1 MTIRTRLLTAFL
13 FLAVLSGMGGF
24 VISRAVTRLAHEF
37 AGIRE
42 DNLPAT
48 ESVGAVAEEMAHLVV
63 EADAYL
69 LTGEEKH
76 AQRFQDSG
84 PRIDAALAAYE
95 EVIGRASFLED
106 AEMVSEMR
114 ETLEHLREQTN
125 QLRATGE
132 AILATPPASVLTG
145 NPQRLWRQLEANYQA
160 ALPVIAA
167 AVEREQLE
175 LAEHLEFVHAAV
187 AKAQLMT
194 VLAAMISLI
203 GAGALALRISRRIS
217 RPVHDL
223 TGVARAI
230 AAGDLARRA
239 TVQSTDEI
247 GELGAAFNQMANELV
262 SGKAV
267 RRERDYLDAVMH
279 AMSDSL
285 ITVNRDGRI
294 QAVNNATCVL
304 LGYDR
309 EALVGAPLTL
319 ITGAGD
325 FIEADA
331 TRDIRAARA
340 QYRAKDGALIPVS
353 LSHSPL
359 ADIDGAPL
367 GSVAVARDMRQTL
380 QLIDD
385 LAAAR
390 DAAMGASRAKSEFV
404 ANMSHE
410 IRTPLNG
417 VIGMTDLA
425 LGTEL
430 TDEQRE
436 YLDMA
441 KASAD
446 SLLTVINDVL
456 DFSKIEA
463 GKLELD
469 AADFN
474 LREMLGKAMRV
485 LAFRAQE
492 KGLELICEIPPEV
505 PNTVVGDAGRLRQ
518 ILVNLVGNA
527 IKFTQ
532 RGEVTVHVDCSG
544 SPTASLQSPIELC
557 FAVRDTGIGIPPE
570 KQQMVFH
577 AFEQVDASMTRGHG
591 GTGLGLA
598 IATQLVHRMGGRIW
612 VDSELGR
619 GSTFHFTAKFGLPL
633 APTKTVSAA
642 PEPLRLGD
650 VPVLVVDDNATNRR
664 LLQRV
669 LANWGVQATLAEGG
683 EPALT
688 ILRHAKHAGA
698 PLPLVL
704 LDAHMPEMDG
714 FAVAEQIKQDP
725 ALAGATIMMLTSGGR
740 PGDITRCR
748 ELGIATYLIKPI
760 MQADLLDAILA
771 ALSTGTLAAAQP
783 ARDLPMAQPHAVH
796 RRLHILVA
804 EDNAVNRRL
813 VIRLLEKRG
822 HLVVAAVNGREA
834 LHAMR
839 KQEFDLVLMDLQMPE
854 MDGFEVT
861 AEIRRR
867 EAALGTHRL
876 PIIAL
881 TARALKGDLDH
892 CLAAGMD
899 AYVSKPIEPAELF
912 ATIERLVAAQAELT
926 SNARSSN

>member
-1 MTIRTRLLTAFL
+1 MAAFL
-13 FLAVLSGMGGF
+13 FLAASSGMGGYA
-24 VISRAVTRLAHEF
+24 ISRTVTRLDHEF
-37 AGIRE
+37 AGITE

-48 ESVGAVAEEMAHLVV
+48 ESVRVVADEMARLVL
-63 EADAYL
+63 EADSYL
-69 LTGEEKH
+69 LTGEGTH
-76 AQRFQDSG
+76 AQRFHESG
-84 PRIDAALAAYE
+84 ARIDAALAAYGQ
-95 EVIGRASFLED
+95 VVGHASPMQD

-114 ETLEHLREQTN
+114 GTLERLREQSN

-132 AILATPPASVLTG
+132 TILANPHASVLMG
-145 NPQRLWRQLEANYQA
+145 DAQRFWRQLEASYQA
-160 ALPVIAA
+160 ALPVVTE
-167 AVEREQLE
+167 AVERERHE
-175 LAEHLEFVHAAV
+175 LAEHLEIVDASV
-187 AKAQLMT
+187 TKAQLTT
-194 VLAAMISLI
+194 VLAAMIGLI
-203 GAGALALRISRRIS
+203 GALILALRISRRIS
-217 RPVHDL
+217 RPVRDL
-223 TGVARAI
+223 TAVTRAI
-230 AAGDLARRA
+230 AAGDLARRV

-247 GELGAAFNQMANELV
+247 GELGVAFNQMADELV
-262 SGKAV
+262 SGRAV
-267 RRERDYLDAVMH
+267 RGERDYLDAVMH

-294 QAVNNATCVL
+294 QAVNEATCVL
-304 LGYDR
+304 LGYHRD
-309 EALVGAPLTL
+309 ELVGAPLAIVTA
-319 ITGAGD
+319 AGD
-325 FIEADA
+325 SLDADA
-331 TRDIRAARA
+331 TGDIHGART
-340 QYRAKDGALIPVS
+340 QYRTKGGAVIPVS
-353 LSHSPL
+353 LSQSPL
-359 ADIDGAPL
+359 VDIDGVPL
-367 GSVAVARDMRQTL
+367 GSIAVARDMRQTL

-469 AADFN
+469 AAEFN
-474 LREMLGKAMRV
+474 LREMLGKTMRV

-505 PNTVVGDAGRLRQ
+505 PNAVVGDAGRLRQ

-527 IKFTQ
+527 IKFTE
-532 RGEVTVHVDCSG
+532 RGEVTVHVDCPG
-544 SPTASLQSPIELC
+544 SPTAGPQSPIELC
-557 FAVRDTGIGIPPE
+557 FAVRDTGIGIPPD
-570 KQQMVFH
+570 KQQMVFN

-598 IATQLVHRMGGRIW
+598 IATQLVRRMGGHIW

-619 GSTFHFTAKFGLPL
+619 GSTFHFTAKLGLPL
-633 APTKTVSAA
+633 APAATASAA
-642 PEPLRLGD
+642 PEPMRLRE

-664 LLQRV
+664 LLQQV
-669 LANWGVQATLAEGG
+669 LANWGMQSTLAEGG
-683 EPALT
+683 EAALT
-688 ILRHAKHAGA
+688 ILRHAKHARA
-698 PLPLVL
+698 PLVL

-760 MQADLLDAILA
+760 MQADLLDAILT
-771 ALSTGTLAAAQP
+771 ALSTGTLAAGQP
-783 ARDLPMAQPHAVH
+783 ARDLPIAEPHAAH

-813 VIRLLEKRG
+813 VVRLLEKRG
-822 HLVVAAVNGREA
+822 YLVAAAVNGREA

-839 KQEFDLVLMDLQMPE
+839 EQEFDLVLMDLQMPE

-881 TARALKGDLDH
+881 TARALKGDLDR

-899 AYVSKPIEPAELF
+899 AYVSKPIEPADLF
-912 ATIERLVAAQAELT
+912 ATIERFAPP
-926 SNARSSN
+926 SSSAST